1 MKGKEKS
8 IVEFRIDEESR
19 FALRGQTLTLCESTR
34 LALKILVHLILFILP
49 LNEDINTLKL

>member
-34 LALKILVHLILFILP
+34 LTQQDRT
-49 LNEDINTLKL
+49 LNII

>member
-19 FALRGQTLTLCESTR
+19 FALLRGQTLTLCESTR
-34 LALKILVHLILFILP
+34 LAQKQRT
-49 LNEDINTLKL
+49 LNII